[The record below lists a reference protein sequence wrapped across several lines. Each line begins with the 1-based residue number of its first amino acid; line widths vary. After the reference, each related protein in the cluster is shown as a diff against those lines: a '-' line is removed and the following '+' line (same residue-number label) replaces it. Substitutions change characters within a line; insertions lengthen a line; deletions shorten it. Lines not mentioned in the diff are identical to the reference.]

1 MNNIKTYQQNLKREI
16 LTYYG
21 KGKCQCVVCGYND
34 INALSI
40 DHING
45 DGAQHRKTVKNI
57 YYWVKR
63 NNYPPGLQT
72 LCMNCQW
79 VKRAENNETNSLSR
93 KADAEMNIYYKW
105 CNRRSECNY
114 CHEPIVVDTV
124 VAIHSWK
131 NRKGWTQGKFY
142 HPQCLG
148 EHFEYKIRMEIPKPI
163 RSNRG
168 RPSLGLNTEEKRE
181 RATMLR
187 ANKRREKSAD
197 YCSRGA

>member
-1 MNNIKTYQQNLKREI
+1 MNNIKKYQQKLKHDI
-16 LTYYG
+16 LTHYG
-21 KGKCQCVVCGYND
+21 NGKSRWVVCGYSD
-34 INALSI
+34 ISALSI

-45 DGAQHRKTVKNI
+45 NGTQHRKEVKNI
-57 YYWVKR
+57 YYWLR
-63 NNYPPGLQT
+63 GNDYPAGFQT

-79 VKRAENNETNSLSR
+79 VKRTKNNETNSISR
-93 KADAEMNIYYKW
+93 KADSEMNIYYKW

-114 CHEPIVVDTV
+114 CHEYILVDTV

-131 NRKGWTQGKFY
+131 NRKGWTQGRFY

-148 EHFEYKIRMEIPKPI
+148 EHFEYKIKMEIPKPV

-168 RPSLGLNTEEKRE
+168 RPSLGLNAEEKKE

-187 ANKRREKSAD
+187 ANKRKENRENNH
-197 YCSRGA
+197 SRGA